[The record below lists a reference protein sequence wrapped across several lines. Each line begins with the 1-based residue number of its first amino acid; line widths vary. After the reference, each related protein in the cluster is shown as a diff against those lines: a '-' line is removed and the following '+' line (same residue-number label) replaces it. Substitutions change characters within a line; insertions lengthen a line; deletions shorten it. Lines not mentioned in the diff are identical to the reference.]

1 MIALSV
7 ELPQTGPEIAAHLLG
22 GRPYGHQVLI
32 REDGAA
38 VFRHKDQMNIEC
50 ENTVLPRRRSG
61 VMMQTKLK

>member
-32 REDGAA
+32 REDGAE
-38 VFRHKDQMNIEC
+38 VFRHKD
-50 ENTVLPRRRSG
+50 
-61 VMMQTKLK
+61 

>member
-7 ELPQTGPEIAAHLLG
+7 ELPQTGPEIAAYLLG

-38 VFRHKDQMNIEC
+38 VFRHKDQISIEC
-50 ENTVLPRRRSG
+50 ENAVSTMS
-61 VMMQTKLK
+61 

>member
-7 ELPQTGPEIAAHLLG
+7 EFPQTGPEIAAHLLG

-38 VFRHKDQMNIEC
+38 VFRQKD
-50 ENTVLPRRRSG
+50 
-61 VMMQTKLK
+61 

>member
-22 GRPYGHQVLI
+22 GRSYGHQVLI

-38 VFRHKDQMNIEC
+38 VFRRAPSSAHVSM
-50 ENTVLPRRRSG
+50 R
-61 VMMQTKLK
+61 